1 MRISPLSIWLPLVA
15 VVIAWLPDGQ
25 VQAAGESYS
34 LGYDLIRQ
42 AEKVLKE
49 AAASS
54 PNRHSKPDTV
64 QRDVYDITF
73 LLEQAVRAAEKAN
86 DTAMKDYAHEALR
99 LLQRA
104 VAQGNFDPAQVE
116 PVMRL
121 IRQLLPNVSA

>member
-1 MRISPLSIWLPLVA
+1 MRTSQLLVSFPLAA
-15 VVIAWLPDGQ
+15 VVVVWLLVGQ

-34 LGYDLIRQ
+34 LGYDVIGR
-42 AEKVLKE
+42 AEKILKE

-54 PNRHSKPDTV
+54 PRRHSKPDTV

-86 DTAMKDYAHEALR
+86 DAAMKDYAHEALR